1 MGDYSGWEQ
10 VLSTDV
16 GNLVDNYFNDIAEG
30 EVIYDV
36 GANVGVFS
44 SKILNRYPDATLVL
58 FEPVKEYY
66 QYLKDKFADN
76 KKVKVYNFALID
88 STRFLS
94 ISKDGQNLGYNTITE
109 ISKYGNV
116 EDVNG
121 ISLSSLQK
129 IEKIPLPDLIK
140 VDVENSEYLFV
151 EGCKDMFKL
160 HTPRKIVMEIGVLK
174 THPLWYKEQEMI
186 EYLFDLGYSRFDYK
200 ERTNTYEAIFV
211 K

>member
-16 GNLVDNYFNDIAEG
+16 ENLVDNYFNDIAEG

-44 SKILNRYPDATLVL
+44 SKILNRYPDASLVL
-58 FEPVKEYY
+58 FEPVKDYY

-129 IEKIPLPDLIK
+129 IENFPLPDLIK

-174 THPLWYKEQEMI
+174 THLLWYKEQEMI

>member
-10 VLSTDV
+10 VLSADV
-16 GNLVDNYFNDIAEG
+16 GKLVDSYFNDITPG

-44 SKILNRYPDATLVL
+44 NKILNLYPDVTLVL
-58 FEPVKEYY
+58 FEPVKDYY
-66 QYLKDKFADN
+66 QYLKDKFAEN

-94 ISKDGQNLGYNTITE
+94 ISKDGANLGYNTLTE

-121 ISLSSLQK
+121 ISLSSLQR
-129 IEKIPLPDLIK
+129 IENFPLPDLIK
-140 VDVENSEYLFV
+140 VDVENSEYLFI
-151 EGCKDMFKL
+151 EGCKEMFKL

-200 ERTNTYEAIFV
+200 ERTNTYEAVFV